1 MNRSC
6 WKSSWMTVLIV
17 AGLATM
23 SMAKDVPTAA
33 HSAGRP
39 GRGASGFAAT
49 LERKVGLTP
58 EQRDAVRGLLAEQH
72 QKSQSLREE
81 TDGKIR
87 AMLNPDQQKKFD
99 EVLLEQKSRFGRKN
113 QGA

>member
-1 MNRSC
+1 
-6 WKSSWMTVLIV
+6 
-17 AGLATM
+17 M
-23 SMAKDVPTAA
+23 SMAQDAPAAA

-39 GRGASGFAAT
+39 GRGASGFVAT

-72 QKSQSLREE
+72 QKSQTLREE

-99 EVLLEQKSRFGRKN
+99 EVLVEQKSRFAKN
-113 QGA
+113 RQRAS